1 MLTTIRSKSSSLV
14 VKILFA
20 LLIVA
25 FALWGIGDIFRGD
38 RTQKP
43 VAEVGSAQYT
53 QAEFR
58 NDLKNAINRFSQSQ
72 GVQVTAQ
79 QFAQLGG
86 VSQVISRAINTKLLE
101 SFARKQHIGV
111 SQETVVAEIQADPE
125 FKNAQGQFDRS
136 RFEVALDR
144 NNLSEAGY
152 VELVRSSLISRSV
165 YSAMVSGVEAP
176 QALTKEI
183 YLQTQQQRTA
193 DVLLVPVAAMTG
205 VADPDDATLQKYLKD
220 HADQYKAPEYRAATV
235 LQASPEDIAGEI
247 PVGDDEI
254 AQEYAAQKAQ
264 FSTPETHEVEQ
275 VVVQDQATADKIEQA
290 IKGGTDYKD
299 AVKQITGGDPV
310 SLGKTTKDKLPKE
323 IADQVFAVP
332 AGGTSAPLTS
342 PFGIHIVHVLSIQPG
357 STKTLDEVKGQLKH
371 QIALGKAGDAL
382 DSIIKQLDDTLAGGA
397 SLEEAANKLK
407 LKLKKLDAVDETG
420 KDAKGQ
426 DTGLSPDAL
435 KLVFST
441 DSGNLSPVT
450 PLADG
455 SYAVVQVS
463 GITPPADR
471 PFDQVKAQVKAD
483 WLAEARKKAAEAKA
497 NEIAEKIKAGGDLNA
512 AAAELGQTVKHSAS
526 FTRAKGDPANLID
539 TTFAQAIFD
548 AKLGQ
553 PAVGDSKDG
562 PVVAKVTAITPPDP
576 AAHPNDVDNMSKQI
590 LGQIRNDLAEQFGA
604 ALQQEIK
611 PVIHEDVV
619 DSLLQE

>member
-1 MLTTIRSKSSSLV
+1 MLTSIRSKTSSMV

-20 LLIVA
+20 LLIAA

-43 VAEVGSAQYT
+43 VAEVGDFQYT

-58 NDLKNAINRFSQSQ
+58 DDLRNAINQFSQSQ
-72 GVQVTAQ
+72 GFAITAQ

-86 VSQVISRAINTKLLE
+86 VNQLISRAVNQRLLE
-101 SFARKQHIGV
+101 AFAQKEGLGV
-111 SQETVVAEIQADPE
+111 SQDTAVAEIQANPQ

-136 RFEVALDR
+136 LFEVALDR
-144 NNLSEAGY
+144 SNLSEPAF
-152 VELVRSSLISRSV
+152 VSMVRSDLVARSIN
-165 YSAMVSGVEAP
+165 SAMMGGVVVP
-176 QALTKEI
+176 DALVKEV

-193 DVLLVPVAAMTG
+193 DVLLVPVSAMTG
-205 VADPDDATLQKYLKD
+205 IADPDDATLQKYQKD
-220 HADQYKAPEYRAATV
+220 HADQYKAPEYRAASV
-235 LQASPEDIAGEI
+235 VELSPEDVASTIA
-247 PVGDDEI
+247 VSDDEI
-254 AQEYAAQKAQ
+254 AAQYEAQKAQ

-310 SLGKTTKDKLPKE
+310 PLGKVTKDKLPKE
-323 IADQVFAVP
+323 IADAVFAVP

-342 PFGIHIVHVLSIQPG
+342 PFGIHIAHILSVQPAT
-357 STKTLDEVKGQLKH
+357 TKSLAEVKDQIKH
-371 QIALGKAGDAL
+371 QIAIGKAGDVL
-382 DSIIKQLDDTLAGGA
+382 DSTVKQLDDTLAGGA

-426 DTGLSPDAL
+426 DVGLTPDTL
-435 KLVFST
+435 KLIFST
-441 DSGNLSPVT
+441 DAGNLSQVT
-450 PLADG
+450 PLANG
-455 SYAVVQVS
+455 GYAVAQVT
-463 GITPPADR
+463 GVTPPADR
-471 PFDQVKAQVKAD
+471 PFDQVKDQVKAD
-483 WLAEARKKAAEAKA
+483 WLADARKTAADAKA
-497 NEIAEKIKAGGDLNA
+497 KEIADKVKAGGDLNA
-512 AAAELGQTVKHSAS
+512 EATALGQTVKHSTA
-526 FTRAKGDPANLID
+526 FTRAKGDPDNLID
-539 TTFAQAIFD
+539 TSFAAAIFD

-553 PAVGDSKDG
+553 PVIGDSKDG

-576 AAHPNDVDNMSKQI
+576 AAHPNDVDNLSKQL
-590 LGQIRNDLAEQFGA
+590 LGQLRNDLAEQFGA
-604 ALQQEIK
+604 SLQQEIK

-619 DSLLQE
+619 NSLLQE